1 MCAGA
6 SLFGSVGQDF
16 FRVNPLGY
24 GATYQAHPV
33 ALACGYEVV
42 KYTIA
47 EDIVGKVHAL
57 EPVLKEEMQRYA
69 RTAFTAC
76 AASTLSC
83 RRTRK
88 NDAWCQSVDRP
99 PGISLVLL
107 ADPLPV
113 M

>member
-1 MCAGA
+1 M
-6 SLFGSVGQDF
+6 
-16 FRVNPLGY
+16 NPLGY

-69 RTAFTAC
+69 CAAFTAC
-76 AASTLSC
+76 MACTCLSTN
-83 RRTRK
+83 TEE
-88 NDAWCQSVDRP
+88 
-99 PGISLVLL
+99 
-107 ADPLPV
+107 
-113 M
+113 